1 MPKAL
6 STLVLLPFAVG
17 ACSSEPADGPE
28 YEDTGT
34 PAGDTGTGP
43 DVDFYQGSEPFTE
56 GMERLSIGIFYE
68 GPSSE
73 LIEVD
78 DTTTHYYI
86 YDDEFTNEV
95 TYETYPDTEDR
106 LEGYLSDVI
115 VHAGG
120 DWWGG
125 GVHWDTA
132 TDLSSWD
139 LLHLSLKTS
148 DSGFS
153 GTDVAIQSSGGTEGK
168 LTLSN
173 YGFATDGEWHS
184 LQIPLSDFSAS
195 GLDLTAIT
203 APFVLVAAGGTAGEE
218 LRIDEVYFS
227 KAATE

>member
-1 MPKAL
+1 MKTFSPLFVLTLAL
-6 STLVLLPFAVG
+6 G
-17 ACSSEPADGPE
+17 ACSADPEEGPN

-34 PAGDTGTGP
+34 ASSDTGTGP
-43 DVDFYQGSEPFTE
+43 DVEFYPGSEPYSE
-56 GMERLSIGIFYE
+56 GTERLSIGIFYE
-68 GPSSE
+68 GAASE
-73 LIEVD
+73 QIEVD

-86 YDDEFTNEV
+86 YSDEFTNQV

-132 TDLSSWD
+132 TDLSAWD
-139 LLHLSLKTS
+139 TLHLSLKS
-148 DSGFS
+148 ADSGFS
-153 GTDVAIQSSGGTEGK
+153 VTDVAMQSSGGTEGK

-184 LQIPLSDFSAS
+184 LQIPLADFESTGLNLSAV
-195 GLDLTAIT
+195 T
-203 APFVLVAAGGTAGEE
+203 APFVLVAAGGSSGEE

-227 KAATE
+227 KAAAE